1 MTINP
6 YLRNVLAILAGLI
19 VGGMVNGGLVSI
31 SGRIISP
38 PAGVDVMDAESLK
51 ANIHLFGPKHFL
63 MPFLAHALGTLAGAY
78 TAARLVTKAPAF
90 YGFIVGVFF
99 LLGGLYM
106 VRTMPGTPIWFILV
120 DLVLAYLPMAMIG
133 NVLAKRKRND
143 G

>member
-19 VGGMVNGGLVSI
+19 VGGMVNGGIVSI

-38 PAGVDVMDAESLK
+38 PAGVDVMDPESLK

-63 MPFLAHALGTLAGAY
+63 MPFIAHALGTLAGAY

-90 YGFIVGVFF
+90 YGFIIGVFF
-99 LLGGLYM
+99 LLGGIYM